1 MRTANP
7 TLSEKVFTGLA
18 PIQVDARSMTVQ
30 GAVNRTGI
38 LLALT
43 LLTAGWTWNLYTAT
57 GDPATV
63 TPWLWGGALGGL
75 VLALVT
81 VFKMQ
86 WAPLTAPIYAL
97 LEGLFLG
104 GISAMFE
111 MLYPG
116 IVVQAIGLT
125 FGVLAALLFA
135 YKARVVQATP
145 AFRRGVIAAT
155 GGIFLVYLLS
165 MVLGFVGV
173 SIPFIHDSGPI
184 GILFSLFV
192 VVIAAMNLVLDFD
205 LIERGAESGAP
216 KYMEWY
222 GAFAIMVTLIWL
234 YLEILRLL
242 AKTRGRR

>member
-111 MLYPG
+111 MSYPG

-192 VVIAAMNLVLDFD
+192 VAAMNLVLDFD

-234 YLEILRLL
+234 YLEILKLL
-242 AKTRGRR
+242 AKIASRR